1 MLNNL
6 AEAMKALDGKEKTC
20 PDFSLVDVPAVSW
33 ALHCT
38 HAVPLLPRPFFYGI
52 LRDNQLANPRHAP
65 CLPLRAARAFGSPAR
80 AKRLSNALPCHEH
93 I

>member
-1 MLNNL
+1 M
-6 AEAMKALDGKEKTC
+6 
-20 PDFSLVDVPAVSW
+20 SL

-52 LRDNQLANPRHAP
+52 LRNNQPANPRRAP
-65 CLPLRAARAFGSPAR
+65 CLPLRAARAFGGPAR
-80 AKRLSNALPCHEH
+80 AERLSNALPCHGH